1 MIPEPTYAG
10 IQSTITSLQSN
21 LSTKVWE
28 ISSQNTIINNLKSQS
43 LPWKPSAAGFASD
56 INTQKTAI
64 KTEMTAANVTKGG
77 TFDIAGTTDFDHL
90 NRSIDLNAILKKFAT
105 KLGKK

>member
-1 MIPEPTYAG
+1 
-10 IQSTITSLQSN
+10 
-21 LSTKVWE
+21 
-28 ISSQNTIINNLKSQS
+28 
-43 LPWKPSAAGFASD
+43 
-56 INTQKTAI
+56 
-64 KTEMTAANVTKGG
+64 MTAANVTKGG